1 MFSFVQRRNEKVI
14 LAAARSTAIVSSM
27 FPSNVRDRLYKEQE
41 EQEKHRHRGGN
52 LKNFLRD
59 DGNNMSD
66 DIADAQFS
74 SKPLADLFP
83 ETTVLVSSKKV
94 NEIAMEEKQCSNQHR
109 FTSTI
114 LTHCTSVFAISLP
127 M

>member
-41 EQEKHRHRGGN
+41 EQAKYRHRGGN
-52 LKNFLRD
+52 LKTFLSD
-59 DGNNMSD
+59 DGNNMID
-66 DIADAQFS
+66 GIADAQYS

-83 ETTVLVSSKKV
+83 ETTVLVSIKKV
-94 NEIAMEEKQCSNQHR
+94 NKIAMKEKQCSYQH
-109 FTSTI
+109 
-114 LTHCTSVFAISLP
+114 
-127 M
+127 